1 MAVRDSCLTRHTH
14 THNSTHSART
24 QYVGVHCA
32 LKWGLLKSIIFI
44 QEGTTSSHYWRR
56 RVWHSAAKRRVLDVL
71 RLVTLLC
78 LTCSP
83 LFHCCSWCFFLFF
96 IFYFL
101 YSAVW
106 FGLQRAAGKSQWRC
120 RPKQPGLKWLCEC
133 SVRDS
138 FRACGKPAHSLLTVA
153 MRAREWGRARWKGG
167 RWSKQTENCWSLGD

>member
-32 LKWGLLKSIIFI
+32 LKGGLLKSIIFI

-96 IFYFL
+96 IFFTQRSDLACSERLVSPSGDVGLNSRVWSDYV
-101 YSAVW
+101 SAVW
-106 FGLQRAAGKSQWRC
+106 EIPLGPVGSLHI
-120 RPKQPGLKWLCEC
+120 LC
-133 SVRDS
+133 
-138 FRACGKPAHSLLTVA
+138 
-153 MRAREWGRARWKGG
+153 W
-167 RWSKQTENCWSLGD
+167 Q

>member
-1 MAVRDSCLTRHTH
+1 MAVRDSCLTCHTHITRHTH
-14 THNSTHSART
+14 T
-24 QYVGVHCA
+24 QYVGVYCV
-32 LKWGLLKSIIFI
+32 LKGSLLKSIVFI
-44 QEGTTSSHYWRR
+44 QEGTKSSYYWRR
-56 RVWHSAAKRRVLDVL
+56 RVWHSATKRRVLDVL

-78 LTCSP
+78 LTCTS
-83 LFHCCSWCFFLFF
+83 LFHCCSWFFFF
-96 IFYFL
+96 FF

-153 MRAREWGRARWKGG
+153 MREREWRRE
-167 RWSKQTENCWSLGD
+167 R